1 MRLQLDAAPTGTG
14 ITGAGET
21 GQTVA
26 PGAGSGSDSR
36 RIGGDSH
43 LSTEAADS
51 IQISGPSSALNLLSS
66 DRAARIQQLTAQVQ
80 AGSYNVSGPKVS
92 QAIVGHAVSPPGS
105 GT

>member
-1 MRLQLDAAPTGTG
+1 MRLQLDAALTGAG

-21 GQTVA
+21 GQTA
-26 PGAGSGSDSR
+26 PPGAGAAFDSR
-36 RIGGDSH
+36 RIGGDS
-43 LSTEAADS
+43 AGADS

-80 AGSYNVSGPKVS
+80 TGGYNVSSPKVS
-92 QAIVGHAVSPPGS
+92 QAIVGHAVSAGGA